1 MQQFIMAEWQ
11 DVGGLNPCFNG
22 RCTRTF
28 AEVEQEK
35 SQVVGLN
42 PCFNGRCTRTAQS
55 TQLHTTHK
63 NVLILVL
70 MEDALVLQNLGNA
83 LFKRIVRLN
92 CASKDLYL
100 TNFMYLF
107 SECKSTY
114 FYGEAQNFYVKVSVK
129 PIKCR

>member
-1 MQQFIMAEWQ
+1 MEDALVHRQPI
-11 DVGGLNPCFNG
+11 
-22 RCTRTF
+22 R
-28 AEVEQEK
+28 
-35 SQVVGLN
+35 S
-42 PCFNGRCTRTAQS
+42 
-55 TQLHTTHK
+55 HK
-63 NVLILVL
+63 HRLVLILVL

-114 FYGEAQNFYVKVSVK
+114 FYGEAQNSYVKVSVK

>member
-1 MQQFIMAEWQ
+1 MHSYNE
-11 DVGGLNPCFNG
+11 DVTYTYYTG
-22 RCTRTF
+22 
-28 AEVEQEK
+28 A
-35 SQVVGLN
+35 
-42 PCFNGRCTRTAQS
+42 
-55 TQLHTTHK
+55 
-63 NVLILVL
+63 VLILVL

-100 TNFMYLF
+100 TNFIYLF

>member
-1 MQQFIMAEWQ
+1 MEDALVPFLFPTTLLLEW
-11 DVGGLNPCFNG
+11 
-22 RCTRTF
+22 
-28 AEVEQEK
+28 
-35 SQVVGLN
+35 
-42 PCFNGRCTRTAQS
+42 
-55 TQLHTTHK
+55 
-63 NVLILVL
+63 VLILVL

-114 FYGEAQNFYVKVSVK
+114 FYGEAQNSYVKVSVK

>member
-1 MQQFIMAEWQ
+1 MEDALVHHVQNKEYFGHL
-11 DVGGLNPCFNG
+11 D
-22 RCTRTF
+22 
-28 AEVEQEK
+28 
-35 SQVVGLN
+35 
-42 PCFNGRCTRTAQS
+42 
-55 TQLHTTHK
+55 
-63 NVLILVL
+63 VLILVL

-114 FYGEAQNFYVKVSVK
+114 FYGEAQNSYVKVSVK

>member
-1 MQQFIMAEWQ
+1 MEDALVPFLFPTTLLLEW
-11 DVGGLNPCFNG
+11 
-22 RCTRTF
+22 
-28 AEVEQEK
+28 
-35 SQVVGLN
+35 
-42 PCFNGRCTRTAQS
+42 
-55 TQLHTTHK
+55 
-63 NVLILVL
+63 VLILVV
-70 MEDALVLQNLGNA
+70 MDDALVLQNLGNA

-114 FYGEAQNFYVKVSVK
+114 FYGEAQNSYVKVSVK

>member
-1 MQQFIMAEWQ
+1 MEDALVLSQ
-11 DVGGLNPCFNG
+11 NS
-22 RCTRTF
+22 
-28 AEVEQEK
+28 VELPYK
-35 SQVVGLN
+35 G
-42 PCFNGRCTRTAQS
+42 
-55 TQLHTTHK
+55 
-63 NVLILVL
+63 VLILVL

-114 FYGEAQNFYVKVSVK
+114 FYGEAQNSYVKVSVK